1 MASSPPMRASA
12 IIYGRD
18 QKFAAALA
26 IVAAVLLF
34 LAMSATLWAHGGLH
48 DAIEH
53 VTAQIAET
61 PNDAWLYFQRG
72 ELHRMHQDW
81 GNAAADYDRAA
92 TVDPQ
97 LAIVDLGRGEM
108 LRAQQQWP
116 AAREALDR
124 FIRRAASD
132 PNGYA
137 ARARVWSDL
146 GQPESAAEDY
156 ASAIDRSPHPSPE
169 LYVAWARARA
179 AAGRTEDAL
188 NALAAGMSRLGQ
200 AVTLV
205 VPAIDFEVALGRAD
219 DALARLDAF
228 TQTQAR
234 KERWLLRRGEILE
247 QAGRRPAAQNAYHAA
262 RTALRAL
269 PDGRRLTG
277 RMQKLSDDL
286 EKAIKRVGEPPGQT
300 KP

>member
-1 MASSPPMRASA
+1 MTRTTSCTKARPRGGWQVA
-12 IIYGRD
+12 IALTIL
-18 QKFAAALA
+18 FA
-26 IVAAVLLF
+26 
-34 LAMSATLWAHGGLH
+34 MPATLWAHGGLH

-53 VTAQIAET
+53 VTGKIAES
-61 PNDAWLYFQRG
+61 PNEGWLYFQRG

-81 GNAAADYDRAA
+81 GNAVADYDRAA

-97 LAIVDLGRGEM
+97 LAIVDLGRGEI
-108 LRAQQQWP
+108 LRAQQQWT

-124 FIRRAASD
+124 FISRAAND

-146 GQPESAAEDY
+146 GQPQSAADDY
-156 ASAIDRSPHPSPE
+156 ARAIDRSPRPSPE
-169 LYVAWARARA
+169 LYVAWARSLA
-179 AAGRTEDAL
+179 AAGKTEDAL

-200 AVTLV
+200 VVTLV
-205 VPAIDFEVALGRAD
+205 VPAIDFEIALGRVD

-228 TQTQAR
+228 TATQPR
-234 KERWLLRRGEILE
+234 KERWLSRRGEILA
-247 QAGRRPAAQNAYHAA
+247 QAGRRPEAQHAYHAA
-262 RTALRAL
+262 RAALRAL

-277 RMQKLSDDL
+277 QMQKFSDDL
-286 EKAIKRVGEPPGQT
+286 EKAIKRLGESPRQT